1 MLASFEKICSHIKKN
16 VLKVDKWQLDKV
28 ATKRNFFHQ
37 QLIFLQDKITLR
49 FCSTRQPREHLS
61 HCRDVPPDKLSKKT
75 WFSKEGRREGVW
87 GQVKRC
93 STTKFW
99 KSFGNLYKSSRE
111 MGSNGE
117 VLLGYTFGN
126 EIEKME
132 DISYARWW
140 SQHDS
145 LFWFA
150 SYLLI

>member
-1 MLASFEKICSHIKKN
+1 MAYIGVYAVLAFYAHVCQFEKIFWWPQAMAEILLHCETYPLVDVGKFKN
-16 VLKVDKWQLDKV
+16 TYCWQV
-28 ATKRNFFHQ
+28 TAWQSGNETKLFHQ

-117 VLLGYTFGN
+117 VL
-126 EIEKME
+126 
-132 DISYARWW
+132 
-140 SQHDS
+140 
-145 LFWFA
+145 
-150 SYLLI
+150 